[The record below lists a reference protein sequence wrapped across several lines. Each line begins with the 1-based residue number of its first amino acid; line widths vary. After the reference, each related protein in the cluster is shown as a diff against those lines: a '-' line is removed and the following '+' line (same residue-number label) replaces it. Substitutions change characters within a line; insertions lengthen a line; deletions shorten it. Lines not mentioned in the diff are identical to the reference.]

1 MFIETLAVDLYSR
14 RSCSVVMFEICLP
27 NADSISEKG
36 ILGIQN
42 LCLADVSL
50 IALTLEV
57 ALEVTLVPHLVLD
70 FAGMV
75 AALALALALAGTMVG
90 LMEGCCGFFGAPKK
104 EVNDFCPGGGGLLSF
119 LVCTIIIIYIR

>member
-57 ALEVTLVPHLVLD
+57 ALEVTLVPHLVMAL
-70 FAGMV
+70 AGMV
-75 AALALALALAGTMVG
+75 AALALALAGTMVG
-90 LMEGCCGFFGAPKK
+90 LMEECCFFFGAPKK

-119 LVCTIIIIYIR
+119 LVCTIIIIYIC